1 MKETKEII
9 DAEVEEVGTQ
19 ETTEVTTV
27 DAKEKGAEIG
37 KKIKEGAKK
46 AWNSKPAKVVKTV
59 ALIGVGVI
67 GGLCLGK
74 AASKDNSND
83 NGVDDDFYTVDI
95 DKEVPDNDS
104 QE

>member
-9 DAEVEEVGTQ
+9 DAEVKEVETQ
-19 ETTEVTTV
+19 ETTEVATV
-27 DAKEKGAEIG
+27 DAKQKGVEIG
-37 KKIKEGAKK
+37 HKIKEGLKK
-46 AWNSKPAKVVKTV
+46 GWNSKPAKVAKAVV
-59 ALIGVGVI
+59 LIGVGAI
-67 GGLCLGK
+67 GALCLNK
-74 AASKDNSND
+74 AASKDRSN

>member
-1 MKETKEII
+1 MSKEKEII
-9 DAEVEEVGTQ
+9 DAEVNEVETQ
-19 ETTEVTTV
+19 ETTKVVTV

-46 AWNSKPAKVVKTV
+46 AWYSKPAKVVKTV

-74 AASKDNSND
+74 AASKDSND